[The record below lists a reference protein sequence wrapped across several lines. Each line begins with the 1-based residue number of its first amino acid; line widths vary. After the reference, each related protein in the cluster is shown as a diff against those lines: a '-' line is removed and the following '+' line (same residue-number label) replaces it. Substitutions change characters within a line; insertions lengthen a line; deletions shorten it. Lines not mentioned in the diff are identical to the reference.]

1 MLVLAA
7 VSELGH
13 LVNLPSQTE
22 GVPSTASPPM
32 LQLINSLLMGHCFS
46 FLDNAGFS
54 SLNYSVSLAL
64 FISFSSFSASVYLIL
79 SHFLQGVGLF
89 NHLSSSSLFSLSY

>member
-7 VSELGH
+7 FAELGH

-22 GVPSTASPPM
+22 GVPPTASPPM
-32 LQLINSLLMGHCFS
+32 LQLIISLLAVHCFA

-54 SLNYSVSLAL
+54 SFSYSVSLAL
-64 FISFSSFSASVYLIL
+64 FIPFSSFSASMYLIL
-79 SHFLQGVGLF
+79 SHFPQGVGLF